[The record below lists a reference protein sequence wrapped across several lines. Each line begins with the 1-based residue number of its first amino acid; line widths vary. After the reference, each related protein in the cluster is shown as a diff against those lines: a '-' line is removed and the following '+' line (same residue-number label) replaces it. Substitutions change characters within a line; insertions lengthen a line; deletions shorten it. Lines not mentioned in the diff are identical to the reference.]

1 LVKNYFGKEPSK
13 GVNPDEVV
21 AVGAA
26 IQGAILNKESG
37 VGDIVLLDVTPLT
50 LGIETMGGVMTKLI
64 DANTTI
70 PCKKSETFS
79 TAVDNQTAVTIHVL
93 QGERPMAA
101 QNKSIGQFNLEGIA
115 PARRGVPQIEVTF
128 DIDAN
133 GILNV
138 SAKDKATGKE
148 QAIRIEASSGLSKE
162 EIDRMKAEADQN
174 AEADKKEREKVDKMN
189 QADSMI
195 FTTENFLKDNGDKIP
210 ADKKPAIEQALQ
222 QLKDAHKAGDVNAI
236 DTATAALN
244 TAVQAASAQM
254 YQGAQ
259 GAQPGSDAGA
269 GAQGGAQG
277 AQQSQDNGQKSDDN
291 IQDADFEEVK

>member
-1 LVKNYFGKEPSK
+1 M
-13 GVNPDEVV
+13 V
-21 AVGAA
+21 AVGAS
-26 IQGAILNKESG
+26 IQGAILNKEGG

-50 LGIETMGGVMTKLI
+50 LGIETLGGVMTKLI
-64 DANTTI
+64 EANTTI

-79 TAVDNQTAVTIHVL
+79 TAVDNQTEVTIHVL
-93 QGERPMAA
+93 QGERPMAS
-101 QNKSIGQFNLEGIA
+101 QNKSIGQFNLTGIA

-133 GILNV
+133 GILKV

-162 EIDRMKAEADQN
+162 EIDRMKAEAEQN
-174 AEADKKEREKVDKMN
+174 AENDKKERERIDKLN

-210 ADKKPAIEQALQ
+210 ADQKPAIENALQ
-222 QLKDAHKAGDVNAI
+222 QLRDAHKSGDLTAIDNAI
-236 DTATAALN
+236 NGLN
-244 TAVQAASAQM
+244 QVMQAASAQM
-254 YQGAQ
+254 YSQAG
-259 GAQPGSDAGA
+259 GAQPGQGA
-269 GAQGGAQG
+269 GFNGGQQAGGAG
-277 AQQSQDNGQKSDDN
+277 FNDASQAGNGKKDDEN